1 MFHGEYKYIKY
12 YISILSLFYVRLLV
26 GTPLA
31 LCNLPKGN
39 FESVS
44 RIDFV
49 RIRIGIRID
58 KIRNYTIFITIGLS
72 ESMFTSIVFILFYG
86 LVALEF

>member
-1 MFHGEYKYIKY
+1 M
-12 YISILSLFYVRLLV
+12 

-44 RIDFV
+44 RIDFA
-49 RIRIGIRID
+49 RIRIGIGID

-72 ESMFTSIVFILFYG
+72 ESMFTKTIIVLF
-86 LVALEF
+86 FFMN